1 MLTLNRYSLVARLLA
16 MATVFLVATFAALLA
31 AVHQEWAVYHVA
43 QLEREGLPG
52 AQALLVLMGR
62 TAEHRGMSAGYLAG
76 NDAFAERRAAKQR
89 EVDAALAEVDTTTA
103 IWTDGPLAT
112 LRSAARDGWREL
124 APAVAARSLAPAAS
138 FARHNQLVRAQLDL
152 MEELVSRS
160 TLALDPEAAS
170 YWLVMATLQGMP
182 EAAELTGQ
190 LRGFGAGMLART
202 EFLPADRAFIGQT
215 VSRLRQQADRTFVQL
230 RRAAAAD
237 PSIEAAMAGSLR
249 DAEAAIAA
257 AMALAQK
264 ELIDAPAPAMAG
276 TVWFD
281 EVSRAVAAQHALGTE
296 AFRQLDAAL
305 AARQSAARQRMLA
318 MGVLGL
324 LAFIGAALLARS
336 MVLGIRRSS
345 QEAVQLAEQMAEG
358 DFSQTPR
365 ALGNDEFARIVRGL
379 DRARDGIAGALR
391 EVRQGVDTIATA
403 SPQIAQ
409 GSADL
414 SRRTESQAGALQQ
427 TAASMEQIAGTIHH
441 SSDSARQAAALASQ
455 ARDAAAQG
463 GEVMHSVVQTMGQ
476 ISEASQ
482 RIGAITGV
490 IDGIAFQTN
499 ILALNAAVEAARAGE
514 HGRGF
519 AVVAAEVRQLA
530 QKSAEAAREIKQM
543 IANSGERVQAGQG
556 LTGDAG
562 ARIGGIVEQVR
573 SMATLIDEIAAA
585 AGEQTRGVGQ
595 VNAAVAQLDQG
606 TQQNSALAEESAAA
620 AESLRTQAS
629 RLAEAV
635 SRFRLAGA

>member
-1 MLTLNRYSLVARLLA
+1 MLRLNRYSLVARLLA
-16 MATVFLVATFAALLA
+16 MSGVFLIVTFVALA
-31 AVHQEWAVYHVA
+31 AAVLHEWAVYQVA
-43 QLEREGLPG
+43 TLEREGLPG
-52 AQALLVLMGR
+52 AEALLVLMGR

-89 EVDAALAEVDTTTA
+89 EVDEALAAVGAATA
-103 IWTDGPLAT
+103 VWPDGPLDT
-112 LRSAARDGWREL
+112 LRRAAHDGWREL
-124 APAVAARSLAPAAS
+124 APAVQARTLAPPAS
-138 FARHNQLVRAQLDL
+138 FARHNQLVRLQLDL

-190 LRGFGAGMLART
+190 LRGFGAGMLARA
-202 EFLPADRAFIGQT
+202 EFAPADRAFIAQT
-215 VSRLRQQADRTFVQL
+215 VARLRQQSERTLVQL

-237 PSIEAAMAGSLR
+237 AEVADAMAGPMR
-249 DAEAAIAA
+249 DVEAVVAA
-257 AMALAQK
+257 TAALAQK
-264 ELIDAPAPAMAG
+264 ALIDAPAPAMAG
-276 TVWFD
+276 TAWFD
-281 EVSRAVAAQHALGTE
+281 EVTRAVTAQHALAQV
-296 AFRQLDAAL
+296 AFAQLDTKL
-305 AARQSAARQRMLA
+305 AARQTGARNRLLA
-318 MGVLGL
+318 MAVLGL
-324 LAFIGAALLARS
+324 LAFGGALLLARS
-336 MVLGIRRSS
+336 MVLGIRNSS
-345 QEAVQLAEQMAEG
+345 RAAVQLAEQMAEG
-358 DFSQTPR
+358 HFEHAAQPQ
-365 ALGNDEFARIVRGL
+365 GEDEFARILRAL
-379 DRARDGIAGALR
+379 DRTRQDIATALG

-403 SPQIAQ
+403 STQIAQ

-414 SRRTESQAGALQQ
+414 SRRTESQASALQQ
-427 TAASMEQIAGTIHH
+427 TAASMEQIAGTVSH
-441 SSDSARQAAALASQ
+441 SSDSARQAAGLAAQ

-463 GEVMHSVVQTMGQ
+463 GEVMRAMVHTMAE
-476 ISEASQ
+476 ISEASD

-530 QKSAEAAREIKQM
+530 QKSAEAAREIKQK
-543 IANSGERVQAGQG
+543 IASSGERVQAGRS
-556 LTGDAG
+556 LAGDAG
-562 ARIGGIVEQVR
+562 GRIEGIVEQVR
-573 SMATLIDEIAAA
+573 GMASLIDEIAAA
-585 AGEQTRGVGQ
+585 SGEQSRGVGQ
-595 VNAAVAQLDQG
+595 VNAAVAQMDQG

-620 AESLRTQAS
+620 AESLRTQAG